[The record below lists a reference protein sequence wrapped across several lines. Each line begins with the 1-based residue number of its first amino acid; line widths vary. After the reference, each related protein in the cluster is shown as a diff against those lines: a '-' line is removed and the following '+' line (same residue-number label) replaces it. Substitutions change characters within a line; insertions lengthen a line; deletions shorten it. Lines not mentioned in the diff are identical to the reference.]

1 MSVAITALYAAILAL
16 IVIALAVNV
25 TVHRVKLRVPLGDGG
40 NAQMRRMIRLH
51 GNAAEYIPFAVLLVA
66 IYELN
71 AGSHTALH
79 VIGIALIRG
88 PCGSNLGHVGNR
100 PDEHRTP
107 DRPMPDLALGRSAG
121 GVEFVEGGLA
131 ARPRESGDPVNF
143 SPGFPLTRE

>member
-1 MSVAITALYAAILAL
+1 MSVSITALYAGILAL

-51 GNAAEYIPFAVLLVA
+51 GNAAEYIPFAVLLMA

-79 VIGIALIRG
+79 VIGIALIPGRVVQTWG
-88 PCGSNLGHVGNR
+88 MWATDQTNIGRQIGQSLTWLSVAALAVLNLWK
-100 PDEHRTP
+100 
-107 DRPMPDLALGRSAG
+107 LA
-121 GVEFVEGGLA
+121 
-131 ARPRESGDPVNF
+131 
-143 SPGFPLTRE
+143 